1 MTRGRARAPERYL
14 TEAELDEALD
24 TAVADGDGR
33 LVQRLCFVK
42 NCYAGET
49 ATEAARRVGASRSTG
64 SRWLD
69 RWNRG
74 GVEALRPDFG
84 GGRPSKLDPEER
96 EALRERLAAEEPW
109 TTAAVR
115 EVIAA
120 EFGVE
125 YAPGYLPRLL
135 RDLGLSYA
143 RATEIDGDED
153 KPDVD
158 GRTPLVGFFE

>member
-1 MTRGRARAPERYL
+1 MTRGRARKPERYL

-24 TAVADGDGR
+24 TAIADGEAR

-42 NCYAGET
+42 NCYAGDT

-69 RWNRG
+69 RWNAG

-84 GGRPSKLDPEER
+84 GGRPSKLAPDER
-96 EALRERLAAEEPW
+96 KALRERLAAGEPW
-109 TTAAVR
+109 TTEAVR
-115 EVIAA
+115 EVIAE
-120 EFGVE
+120 EFGVD

-135 RDLGLSYA
+135 GDLGLSYA
-143 RATEIDGDED
+143 RADEIERPED
-153 KPDVD
+153 VPDVD